1 MMQDLSFEQLLEG
14 LQIAIANVRDSPVIE
29 VDINPIKQ
37 TVTLA
42 SYAFWRLARPSR
54 LWPDKQINEMLAPL
68 VN

>member
-1 MMQDLSFEQLLEG
+1 MQDLPFKQLFEG

-29 VDINPIKQ
+29 VGINPMKQ

-42 SYAFWRLARPSR
+42 SYALLRLARPSR